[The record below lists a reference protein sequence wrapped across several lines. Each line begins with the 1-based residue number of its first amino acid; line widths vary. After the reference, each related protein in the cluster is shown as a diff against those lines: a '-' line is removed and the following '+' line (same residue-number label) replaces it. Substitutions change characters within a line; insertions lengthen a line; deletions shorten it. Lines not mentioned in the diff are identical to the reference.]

1 MAEKFHGL
9 YPALVTPMTADEEI
23 DLETLADFVNY
34 LIEEGGVHGII
45 PLGSTGEYYALSAQ
59 ERTDV
64 LKTTIQTAAGRV
76 PVVAGANAGST
87 RDVVMYC
94 RQAEKLGASGVLL
107 APPYYSLPRSD
118 ELVEHFRTVSGSIGI
133 PIMLYN
139 YPGRTGVDM
148 QPDLI
153 ERLAEL
159 KQVRY
164 VKEST
169 GDITRISEIIRRLG
183 DGITVFC
190 GCDTIAL
197 ESMLLGT
204 PGWVSGSAN
213 VLPRE
218 HVEIYRIALEKQ
230 DFLAA
235 KVPFYKLMPFLALA
249 EGGGKYTQ
257 YVKAGCAMTGHPVG
271 PPRRP
276 LLPITDKDSVL
287 LKKVIEDSRL

>member
-1 MAEKFHGL
+1 
-9 YPALVTPMTADEEI
+9 MTADEEI
-23 DLETLADFVNY
+23 DLKTLAGFVDY

-64 LKTTIQTAAGRV
+64 LQTTIQTVAGRV

-87 RDVVMYC
+87 RDVVAFC

-107 APPYYSLPRSD
+107 APPYYSLPREG
-118 ELVEHFRTVSGSIGI
+118 ELVEHFHAVSDAIGI

-148 QPDLI
+148 KPDLV

-164 VKEST
+164 IKEST
-169 GDITRISEIIRRLG
+169 GDITRISEIICRLG
-183 DGITVFC
+183 DRITVFC

-197 ESMLLGT
+197 ESILLGT
-204 PGWVSGSAN
+204 PGWVSGTAN
-213 VLPRE
+213 VLPRQ
-218 HVEIYRIALEKQ
+218 HVEIYKLAAEKQ
-230 DFLAA
+230 DFLTARE
-235 KVPFYKLMPFLALA
+235 PFYKLLPFLALA

-257 YVKAGCAMTGHPVG
+257 YVKAGCGLAGHPVG

-276 LLPITDKDSVL
+276 LLPVTKEESAA
-287 LKKVIEDSRL
+287 LKKAVDIFVK